1 MILTVYLLY
10 AIGLSAALGWAGHR
24 SRQQP
29 QPNPAT
35 PRETPLKRIRRV
47 LVVGA
52 SGGTGTE
59 LVDQALER
67 GYHVTAMVRE
77 PSRLAREHPQLE
89 IAVADVLDAY
99 AVRRTVSGHDAVLCA
114 LGHGRYLGPSRILS
128 EGTGNILDAM
138 RQSGVRRLV
147 CETSLGIGDSAFRMG
162 LYYTLFVIPVILP
175 FYYWD
180 KTRQEEL
187 IAESGLEWVIVRPAV
202 LTDGTRTG
210 RIRHGFRIGSF
221 VLTRR
226 IARSDVAHFML
237 DQLEGDEYLETA
249 PGCAGGG
256 SAG

>member
-1 MILTVYLLY
+1 MFLTVYLLY

-24 SRQQP
+24 SLQRP
-29 QPNPAT
+29 SSEST
-35 PRETPLKRIRRV
+35 PERVRRV
-47 LVVGA
+47 LIVGA
-52 SGGTGTE
+52 SGRTGTE

-77 PSRLAREHPQLE
+77 PSRLARDHPRLE
-89 IAVADVLDAY
+89 IAVADVLDAG
-99 AVRRTVSGHDAVLCA
+99 AVRRAVSGHDGVLIA
-114 LGHGRYLGPSRILS
+114 LGHGKFLGPTRILS
-128 EGTGNILDAM
+128 TGTRNILESM

-180 KTRQEEL
+180 KTRQERF
-187 IAESGLEWVIVRPAV
+187 IAKSGLEWVIVRPAV
-202 LTDGTRTG
+202 LTTGKRTG
-210 RIRHGFRIGSF
+210 RIRHGFRVGSF

-237 DQLEGDEYLETA
+237 DQLETDEYLETA
-249 PGCAGGG
+249 PGCAPGR